1 MADKMQQGFG
11 KRLRQAREE
20 KGYTL
25 EHLGERLEI
34 TYQSVSN
41 WENEINV
48 PSLNNLIKICE
59 VLEVSSD
66 WLLLGKRQPSYI
78 GTTLEDM
85 SDRMFNEEHMYT
97 YVKQF
102 ATFHNL
108 YQTLKVLPYAREKH
122 AGQVRKGKDKVPYIY
137 HPLMLACHGLALG
150 LVDDNLISAA
160 LLHDVCE
167 DCGVLVEDLPVN
179 DETKEAVR
187 CLTQDWDLEH
197 ETTWNKKRYYE
208 KIAANP
214 IALMVKLL
222 DRCNNISS
230 MAMGFDQQKIADYIK
245 GTMRW
250 IYPLMDQGRYD
261 YPQYR
266 DAIFLIRY
274 HIYSVVEAMKRQLS
288 GEH

>member
-1 MADKMQQGFG
+1 MADDFTL
-11 KRLRQAREE
+11 LRKKREE

-66 WLLLGKRQPSYI
+66 WLLLGKRQSSYI
-78 GTTLEDM
+78 GMTPDDL

-108 YQTLKVLPYAREKH
+108 YQTLRVLPYAREKH
-122 AGQVRKGKDKVPYIY
+122 AGQVRKGKDRIPYIY
-137 HPLMLACHGLALG
+137 HPLMLACHALALG

-167 DCGVLVEDLPVN
+167 DCGVLVE
-179 DETKEAVR
+179 TKEAVR

-197 ETTWNKKRYYE
+197 ETSWDKKRYYE
-208 KIAANP
+208 KIEANP

-222 DRCNNISS
+222 DRCNNVSG
-230 MAMGFDQQKIADYIK
+230 MATAFDQEKMADYIR
-245 GTMRW
+245 GTMLW
-250 IYPLMDQGRYD
+250 IYPLMDRGRYD

-274 HIYSVVEAMKRQLS
+274 HMYSVIDTVKRQLS
-288 GEH
+288 GDH

>member
-108 YQTLKVLPYAREKH
+108 T
-122 AGQVRKGKDKVPYIY
+122 
-137 HPLMLACHGLALG
+137 
-150 LVDDNLISAA
+150 
-160 LLHDVCE
+160 
-167 DCGVLVEDLPVN
+167 
-179 DETKEAVR
+179 
-187 CLTQDWDLEH
+187 
-197 ETTWNKKRYYE
+197 
-208 KIAANP
+208 
-214 IALMVKLL
+214 
-222 DRCNNISS
+222 
-230 MAMGFDQQKIADYIK
+230 
-245 GTMRW
+245 
-250 IYPLMDQGRYD
+250 
-261 YPQYR
+261 
-266 DAIFLIRY
+266 
-274 HIYSVVEAMKRQLS
+274 
-288 GEH
+288 

>member
-1 MADKMQQGFG
+1 MADKIQQGFG

-66 WLLLGKRQPSYI
+66 WLLLGKRQSSYI
-78 GTTLEDM
+78 EMTLDDL

-122 AGQVRKGKDKVPYIY
+122 AGQVRKGKDQIPYIY
-137 HPLMLACHGLALG
+137 HPLMLACHALALG

-167 DCGVLVEDLPVN
+167 DCGVLVAELPVN

-197 ETTWNKKRYYE
+197 ETSWDKKRYYE
-208 KIAANP
+208 KIEANP

-222 DRCNNISS
+222 DRCNNVSS
-230 MAMGFDQQKIADYIK
+230 MVTAFDQEKMADYIR
-245 GTMRW
+245 GTMLW
-250 IYPLMDQGRYD
+250 IYPLMDRGRYD

-288 GEH
+288 GDH